1 MILIAA
7 VYMFTAA
14 RQSEVSLRLL
24 ERQQSD
30 LLQRIV
36 GGHRGELGTES
47 PDLSW
52 FLINNKN
59 ITRIK
64 SKNKTNEKW
73 KGM

>member
-1 MILIAA
+1 MILIGA

-47 PDLSW
+47 SDLSW
-52 FLINNKN
+52 FLINNKK
-59 ITRIK
+59 I
-64 SKNKTNEKW
+64 
-73 KGM
+73 

>member
-7 VYMFTAA
+7 VHVFTAA

-36 GGHRGELGTES
+36 GGHRGEWEQSL
-47 PDLSW
+47 
-52 FLINNKN
+52 LI
-59 ITRIK
+59 
-64 SKNKTNEKW
+64 
-73 KGM
+73 

>member
-7 VYMFTAA
+7 VYVFTAA

-30 LLQRIV
+30 LLQRIA

-52 FLINNKN
+52 FLINNKKYN
-59 ITRIK
+59 
-64 SKNKTNEKW
+64 KNKK
-73 KGM
+73 

>member
-30 LLQRIV
+30 LLQRIA

-47 PDLSW
+47 PDLS
-52 FLINNKN
+52 
-59 ITRIK
+59 
-64 SKNKTNEKW
+64 
-73 KGM
+73 

>member
-14 RQSEVSLRLL
+14 RESEVSLRLL

-36 GGHRGELGTES
+36 GGHRGELEQS
-47 PDLSW
+47 H
-52 FLINNKN
+52 LIWAD
-59 ITRIK
+59 
-64 SKNKTNEKW
+64 S
-73 KGM
+73 